1 MSVPE
6 YMLDD
11 ALDEIQRLE
20 DRVMDAEVTIDDL
33 CWRIELLLENDLT
46 NEDIKEIVDFVKMT
60 RDQYGL

>member
-20 DRVMDAEVTIDDL
+20 DRVMDAECAIDDL
-33 CWRIELLLENDLT
+33 CYRIDMLLNDDLT
-46 NEDIKEIVDFVKMT
+46 DEVIDEITDFVKMT